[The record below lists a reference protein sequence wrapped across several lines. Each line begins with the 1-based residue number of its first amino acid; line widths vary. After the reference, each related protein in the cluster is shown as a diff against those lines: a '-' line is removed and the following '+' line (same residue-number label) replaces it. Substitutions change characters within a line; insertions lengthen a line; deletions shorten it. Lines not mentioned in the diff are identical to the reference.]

1 MNSHTPA
8 TILALLAEMARCLN
22 QNLAKVNLS
31 PLDPAFRTVLD
42 SGTGAASKQTS
53 NV

>member
-1 MNSHTPA
+1 MHSNSPA

-22 QNLAKVNLS
+22 HNLMKVNRA
-31 PLDPAFRTVLD
+31 PIDPASCT
-42 SGTGAASKQTS
+42 SENSATGAMPKQTS

>member
-1 MNSHTPA
+1 MNSNSPA

-22 QNLAKVNLS
+22 HNLVKVNLA
-31 PLDPAFRTVLD
+31 PIDPASCT
-42 SGTGAASKQTS
+42 SENSATSAMPKQIS